1 MKWFIPCFISL
12 FVGVGLVNTLKL
24 KSDEQKKRYFPLPDY
39 SNSNLEKVILE
50 IYGQEI
56 DENYSKMLMENS
68 ELDLEAVILLDRV
81 QKKLSITKDAAVLLR
96 KQNLIEGR
104 KPNYFVSAFV
114 AKITGQKAAYTKNK
128 GFSKIYY
135 LDFLLKAINEHGSL
149 SRKDIDDL
157 LIDKLPDI
165 YNKKQKKVKVNN
177 LIAELRRKGEI
188 KNIGSDA
195 KPKCVLNE
203 EIY

>member
-1 MKWFIPCFISL
+1 MLNLGMIDTMGYGIYTML
-12 FVGVGLVNTLKL
+12 L
-24 KSDEQKKRYFPLPDY
+24 EQKKRYFPLPDY

-104 KPNYFVSAFV
+104 KPNYFVSASV
-114 AKITGQKAAYTKNK
+114 AKITGQKAAYSKNK
-128 GFSKIYY
+128 GFSKMYY

-165 YNKKQKKVKVNN
+165 YNIKQKKVKVNN

-195 KPKCVLNE
+195 KPKWVLNE
-203 EIY
+203 EIH